1 MGGMARRATKIN
13 EVRDQGISVVVL
25 EGGGFTGP
33 EDELGELKF
42 ETLLVAFQQMRY
54 DAIGIGISE
63 ILMLTDGHG
72 AWEKL
77 RSSRLPLSTL
87 NLSYNGLLLAD
98 KPLIIQRDEI
108 KVAVFSLF
116 LEEKIPEGPAKYWQ
130 VIDPEQVITDALQYA
145 RKNSDFIIALLYGT
159 KTEVEQFVARHRGMD
174 IVIDAMNRQPAFRPL
189 TVNTSLILSAGEG
202 GKYLGKIDAQHGDAG
217 WAFEARLVALTKS
230 VAEDERLKDTYYAYL
245 KRIRELMR
253 EQEEDLV
260 KLSQTGLP
268 PMPIAE
274 DCSGCHEE
282 IYNKWKETRHAR
294 AMLSLIYKK
303 EDYNPECLPCH
314 AVAYREGGFIS
325 LARTPEYAG
334 VQCVSCHGNMQ
345 DHMEYHDGLLDEETF
360 RPQEVTEAICLYCHT
375 DQRDDDFVY
384 ARDKKQVHND

>member
-1 MGGMARRATKIN
+1 
-13 EVRDQGISVVVL
+13 
-25 EGGGFTGP
+25 
-33 EDELGELKF
+33 
-42 ETLLVAFQQMRY
+42 
-54 DAIGIGISE
+54 
-63 ILMLTDGHG
+63 
-72 AWEKL
+72 
-77 RSSRLPLSTL
+77 
-87 NLSYNGLLLAD
+87 
-98 KPLIIQRDEI
+98 
-108 KVAVFSLF
+108 
-116 LEEKIPEGPAKYWQ
+116 
-130 VIDPEQVITDALQYA
+130 
-145 RKNSDFIIALLYGT
+145 
-159 KTEVEQFVARHRGMD
+159 MD

-230 VAEDERLKDTYYAYL
+230 VAEDQRLKDTYYAYL

-294 AMLSLIYKK
+294 AMLSLINKK